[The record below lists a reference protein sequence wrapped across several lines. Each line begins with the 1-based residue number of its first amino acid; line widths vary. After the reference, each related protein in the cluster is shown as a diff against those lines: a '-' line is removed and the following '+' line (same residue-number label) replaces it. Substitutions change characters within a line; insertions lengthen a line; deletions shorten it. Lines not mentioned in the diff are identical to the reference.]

1 MTDIRDIN
9 STRQTSQDIEGNT
22 VIKVRDSLPAEI
34 LLSIIMGITL
44 LSCLVII
51 RSYIDIIEVSIYMQ
65 FLPLIM
71 SVVHV
76 LIRRT
81 SIKSQFL
88 IFILHLAADALFF
101 FAVINIP
108 ALQYGNST
116 ANKFYLAA
124 ILIAFTLFSLFYRL
138 KPTVSASDKE
148 FIAFPAIIHIVFYL
162 LYVIAHQEKYSRNIL
177 IHAVIIAVLYIVMRQ
192 IAVFDAKFYHSIH
205 KSSKPM
211 ALLKKQN
218 NRTIIGLLV
227 IIAVAL
233 TALIVFPIDWLSN
246 ILLEGLKALINVIVF
261 VITLI
266 AKLFHDDST
275 TDIYMQEVKLTEE
288 GSEMNPYIEIFGK
301 ILAFILLIAVIVL
314 IANAI
319 RILIRNAPK
328 YNKKEFSES
337 DLLTDTVEDIRP
349 EKKSF
354 ITRGLNFGTGH
365 ERRIRKQF
373 YNKTRRAMKKGLP
386 VSGSSTPGQI
396 ENVLLSS
403 GDREIT
409 ELRKEYEKVRYGK
422 R

>member
-51 RSYIDIIEVSIYMQ
+51 RSYINIIEVSMYMQ
-65 FLPLIM
+65 FVPLIM
-71 SVVHV
+71 TVVHV

-81 SIKSQFL
+81 SVKSQFL
-88 IFILHLAADALFF
+88 IFILHVVADVLFF
-101 FAVINIP
+101 FIVINIP
-108 ALQYGNST
+108 VLQYGNST
-116 ANKFYLAA
+116 ANKVYLVA

-138 KPTVSASDKE
+138 KPTSASDKE

-162 LYVIAHQEKYSRNIL
+162 LYVISHQEKYSRNIL

-218 NRTIIGLLV
+218 NKTIIGLLV

-233 TALIVFPIDWLSN
+233 LALTVFPIDWISN
-246 ILLEGLKALINVIVF
+246 ILLEGLKVIVSF
-261 VITLI
+261 IIFLISVI
-266 AKLFHDDST
+266 AKFLQGDST

-288 GSEMNPYIEIFGK
+288 GGEMSPYLEIFGK
-301 ILAFILLIAVIVL
+301 MLAFFLLIAVVVL
-314 IANAI
+314 LANAI

-328 YNKKEFSES
+328 YGKKEVAES

-354 ITRGLNFGTGH
+354 VTRGLNFGTGH
-365 ERRIRKQF
+365 ERRVRKQF
-373 YNKTRRAMKKGLP
+373 YYKTRRAMKKGLP
-386 VSGSSTPGQI
+386 VSNSSTPGQI
-396 ENVLLSS
+396 ENVLLAG
-403 GDREIT
+403 GDREIS
-409 ELRKEYEKVRYGK
+409 ELRREYEKVRYSK
-422 R
+422 N

>member
-51 RSYIDIIEVSIYMQ
+51 RSYINIIEVSMYMQ
-65 FLPLIM
+65 FVPLIM
-71 SVVHV
+71 SVVHA

-81 SIKSQFL
+81 TIKSQFA
-88 IFILHLAADALFF
+88 IFILHIAADVLFF
-101 FAVINIP
+101 FIVINIP
-108 ALQYGNST
+108 ILQYGNST
-116 ANKFYLAA
+116 ANKVYLVA

-138 KPTVSASDKE
+138 KPTSASDKE

-162 LYVIAHQEKYSRNIL
+162 LYVIAHQEKYSRNII
-177 IHAVIIAVLYIVMRQ
+177 IHAIIIAILYIVMRQ

-233 TALIVFPIDWLSN
+233 IALTVFPIDWISN
-246 ILLEGLKALINVIVF
+246 ILLEGLKVIVSF
-261 VITLI
+261 IIYLISGI
-266 AKLFHDDST
+266 AKFLQGDST

-288 GSEMNPYIEIFGK
+288 GGEMNPYLEIFGK
-301 ILAFILLIAVIVL
+301 MLAFFLLISVL
-314 IANAI
+314 VLLANAL

-328 YNKKEFSES
+328 YKNKEVAES

-354 ITRGLNFGTGH
+354 VTRGLNFGTGH
-365 ERRIRKQF
+365 ERRVRKQF
-373 YNKTRRAMKKGLP
+373 YYKTRRAMKKGLP
-386 VSGSSTPGQI
+386 VSNSSTPGQI
-396 ENVLLSS
+396 ENVLLAVVCFVKHTD
-403 GDREIT
+403 GREFNGYPA
-409 ELRKEYEKVRYGK
+409 LPL
-422 R
+422 

>member
-44 LSCLVII
+44 LSCLVVL
-51 RSYIDIIEVSIYMQ
+51 RSYVDIIDVSMYMQ
-65 FLPLIM
+65 FVPLIM

-81 SIKSQFL
+81 TIKSQFL
-88 IFILHLAADALFF
+88 IFILHLVSDVLFF
-101 FAVINIP
+101 FAVTSIP
-108 ALQYGNST
+108 VLQYGNSI
-116 ANKFYLAA
+116 ANKVYLVA

-138 KPTVSASDKE
+138 KPAFTASDHE
-148 FIAFPAIIHIVFYL
+148 FIVFPAIIHIVFYL
-162 LYVIAHQEKYSRNIL
+162 LYVVAKQEKYSRNII
-177 IHAVIIAVLYIVMRQ
+177 IHAVIIAVIFIVMRQ

-218 NRTIIGLLV
+218 NKTIAGLLA
-227 IIAVAL
+227 IIALALLAL
-233 TALIVFPIDWLSN
+233 TVFPIDWISN
-246 ILLEGLKALINVIVF
+246 ILLEGLKVIVSF
-261 VITLI
+261 IIFLISVI
-266 AKLFHDDST
+266 AKFLQGDST

-288 GSEMNPYIEIFGK
+288 GGEMSPYLEIFGK
-301 ILAFILLIAVIVL
+301 MLAFFLLIAVVVL

-328 YNKKEFSES
+328 YGKKEVAES

-354 ITRGLNFGTGH
+354 VTRGLNFGTGH
-365 ERRIRKQF
+365 ERRVRKQF
-373 YNKTRRAMKKGLP
+373 YYKTRRAMKKGLP
-386 VSGSSTPGQI
+386 VSNSSTPGQI
-396 ENVLLSS
+396 ENVLLSN
-403 GDREIT
+403 GDREIS
-409 ELRKEYEKVRYGK
+409 ELRREYEKVRYSK
-422 R
+422 N